1 MGGYMGL
8 LLGASAVTLFEV
20 IDLILLQCTLWRRKS
35 RTDMIDKEE
44 RTNDNILTIS
54 NHFNDTRL

>member
-1 MGGYMGL
+1 MGL

-54 NHFNDTRL
+54 NNFNDTRL